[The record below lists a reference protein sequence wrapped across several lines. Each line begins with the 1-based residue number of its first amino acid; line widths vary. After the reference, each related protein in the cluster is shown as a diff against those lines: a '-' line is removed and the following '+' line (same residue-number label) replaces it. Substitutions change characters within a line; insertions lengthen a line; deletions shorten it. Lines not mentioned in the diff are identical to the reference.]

1 VVKRVLIASHRGY
14 CAGVERAVETVER
27 ALEIYGPPVYVRK
40 QIVHNTHVVGDL
52 QARGAIFVESEAA
65 VPRGGRLV
73 LAAHGVAPEVY
84 RTAAARGLATID
96 ATCPLVKKV
105 HVEVRRFA
113 DAGYCV
119 ILIGH
124 AGHEEVVGTA
134 GEAPEAV
141 VLVETL
147 EQAHAVDVPDPER
160 VAYVTQTTLSID
172 ETAEIIAAL
181 HERFPALTGP
191 RKEDICY
198 ATTNR
203 QHAVKEMLPEIDVLL
218 VVGSG
223 NSSNSTRLVET
234 AQASEVA
241 AYMIEDKSEI
251 DETWLEGRETV
262 GLTSG
267 PRHPRSSSSGCA
279 TGSGRMASPRSRRL
293 LLAPKTSR
301 SSFRLSSVARRH
313 MRRPERSPRRRALW
327 AGISRREVRSGMIT
341 VRTFGSH
348 QRRGR
353 GHVHTS
359 S

>member
-1 VVKRVLIASHRGY
+1 VVKRVIIASHRGY

-40 QIVHNTHVVGDL
+40 QIVHNTHVVRDL
-52 QARGAIFVESEAA
+52 EARGVLFVESAAA
-65 VPRGGRLV
+65 VPKGGRLV

-84 RTAAARGLATID
+84 RTAAARNLATID
-96 ATCPLVKKV
+96 ATCPLVRKV

-119 ILIGH
+119 ILVGH

-134 GEAPEAV
+134 GEAPGAV

-147 EQAHAVDVPDPER
+147 QQARAVEVPDPQR

-181 HERFPALTGP
+181 QERFPKIIGP

-203 QHAVKEMLPEIDVLL
+203 QRAVKEMLPQIDALL
-218 VVGSG
+218 VIGSG

-234 AQASEVA
+234 ARTGEVA
-241 AYMIEDKSEI
+241 AYMIEDESEI
-251 DETWLEGRETV
+251 DETWLEGLETV

-267 PRHPRSSSSGCA
+267 
-279 TGSGRMASPRSRRL
+279 ASAPEKL
-293 LLAPKTSR
+293 LVGVCDWFRARGVTEIAPLASR
-301 SSFRLSSVARRH
+301 SEDVSFRLPV
-313 MRRPERSPRRRALW
+313 EVGRAS
-327 AGISRREVRSGMIT
+327 AHPVT
-341 VRTFGSH
+341 
-348 QRRGR
+348 
-353 GHVHTS
+353 
-359 S
+359 